1 MVLEWYFYGC
11 LHILVS
17 KEKKPQIKKHLI
29 VNLSKSEIKSII
41 KKRLKERWKNNGIG
55 RKKVDGFTE
64 FKGKWGRWEVQ
75 IKQER
80 WNSNRMRF
88 G

>member
-41 KKRLKERWKNNGIG
+41 KKRLKERWKNNGIR
-55 RKKVDGFTE
+55 RKKGWWFYRIQRKVGETRSANKTGE
-64 FKGKWGRWEVQ
+64 MK
-75 IKQER
+75 
-80 WNSNRMRF
+80 
-88 G
+88 